1 MKTKSIT
8 IKIQSLAE
16 DLSDF
21 VRVAHAIQRGHPPK
35 TMIDILSFSSLEA
48 MRKVFTPKRIE
59 LLQVIRQERPA
70 SIYALAKIT
79 GRDLRNVQD
88 DVSILARLGLVS
100 LSRGKHARAGVSPRV
115 GYDQLRLDIP
125 LSRVREAAG
134 PRP

>member
-1 MKTKSIT
+1 
-8 IKIQSLAE
+8 
-16 DLSDF
+16 
-21 VRVAHAIQRGHPPK
+21 
-35 TMIDILSFSSLEA
+35 